1 MCPLAAWIACGREW
15 EGSGS
20 RASASARRS
29 KSGPPASEGQIPLGG
44 DILGFAGY
52 GRGVEPRAPGRTT
65 RARVSPRGG
74 WPAHLLSR
82 ANVRRHAVPVERR
95 ETRCCARSFL
105 SQLQKL
111 RAKSRVDPRRA
122 SQRLLPLRADI
133 ILWWHVDAV
142 ARPGRPFAMGFMD
155 LFKKK
160 DPKEMVRKWQSK
172 LRSEMRGVDRQIR
185 GEPPRV
191 PKRLLNLTPRR
202 HPRPSPRP
210 DPASPV
216 PSLLSRQISRGR
228 RRMCPS
234 PSRTAPSATTF
245 AA

>member
-1 MCPLAAWIACGREW
+1 MISAGPRV
-15 EGSGS
+15 GS
-20 RASASARRS
+20 RCPRTHHAAALQVNVPLGRLDSLWSRVGRVGVASVSLRASV
-29 KSGPPASEGQIPLGG
+29 KSGLPRVRGANPARE

-52 GRGVEPRAPGRTT
+52 GRGVEPRAPGRAT

-74 WPAHLLSR
+74 WQAHLLSR
-82 ANVRRHAVPVERR
+82 ANVRRHAVPVERL

-105 SQLQKL
+105 SQPQKL

-191 PKRLLNLTPRR
+191 PKRLLILTPRR
-202 HPRPSPRP
+202 HPRPSR
-210 DPASPV
+210 AS
-216 PSLLSRQISRGR
+216 
-228 RRMCPS
+228 
-234 PSRTAPSATTF
+234 
-245 AA
+245 

>member
-1 MCPLAAWIACGREW
+1 MISAGPRV
-15 EGSGS
+15 GS
-20 RASASARRS
+20 RCPRTHHAAAL
-29 KSGPPASEGQIPLGG
+29 QVNVPLGRLDSLWSRVERVG
-44 DILGFAGY
+44 VASVSLRASVEVGSPRVRGANPAREDILGFAGY

-74 WPAHLLSR
+74 WQAHLLSR
-82 ANVRRHAVPVERR
+82 ANVRRHAVPVERL

-105 SQLQKL
+105 SQPQKL

-185 GEPPRV
+185 GEPSRV
-191 PKRLLNLTPRR
+191 PKRLLEFDT
-202 HPRPSPRP
+202 
-210 DPASPV
+210 A
-216 PSLLSRQISRGR
+216 
-228 RRMCPS
+228 
-234 PSRTAPSATTF
+234 TAPSSLTAS
-245 AA
+245 

>member
-29 KSGPPASEGQIPLGG
+29 KSGPPASEGQIPLGE

-105 SQLQKL
+105 SQPQKL
-111 RAKSRVDPRRA
+111 RAKSRVDPEDAA

-191 PKRLLNLTPRR
+191 PKRLLEFDT
-202 HPRPSPRP
+202 
-210 DPASPV
+210 A
-216 PSLLSRQISRGR
+216 
-228 RRMCPS
+228 
-234 PSRTAPSATTF
+234 TAPSSLTAS
-245 AA
+245 

>member
-1 MCPLAAWIACGREW
+1 MVARGKGRGCERQPPRV
-15 EGSGS
+15 GRS
-20 RASASARRS
+20 RVPPRPRGS
-29 KSGPPASEGQIPLGG
+29 KSRSGG

-74 WPAHLLSR
+74 WLAHLLSR

-105 SQLQKL
+105 SQPQKL

-191 PKRLLNLTPRR
+191 PKRLLILTPRR

-216 PSLLSRQISRGR
+216 PSLLSQQISRER

>member
-1 MCPLAAWIACGREW
+1 MISAGPRV
-15 EGSGS
+15 GS
-20 RASASARRS
+20 RCPRTHHAAAL
-29 KSGPPASEGQIPLGG
+29 QVNVPLGRLDSLWSRLG
-44 DILGFAGY
+44 RVGVASVSLRASVEVGSPRVRGANPAREDILGFAGY
-52 GRGVEPRAPGRTT
+52 GRGVEPRAQGRTT

-105 SQLQKL
+105 SQPQKL

-185 GEPPRV
+185 GEPSRV
-191 PKRLLNLTPRR
+191 PKRLLEFDT
-202 HPRPSPRP
+202 
-210 DPASPV
+210 A
-216 PSLLSRQISRGR
+216 
-228 RRMCPS
+228 
-234 PSRTAPSATTF
+234 TAPSSLTAS
-245 AA
+245 

>member
-15 EGSGS
+15 EGSGL

-29 KSGPPASEGQIPLGG
+29 KSGPPASEGQIPLGR
-44 DILGFAGY
+44 GY
-52 GRGVEPRAPGRTT
+52 FRVRGVRPWSGAARQGRTT

-105 SQLQKL
+105 SQPQKL

-191 PKRLLNLTPRR
+191 PKRLLEFDT
-202 HPRPSPRP
+202 
-210 DPASPV
+210 A
-216 PSLLSRQISRGR
+216 
-228 RRMCPS
+228 
-234 PSRTAPSATTF
+234 TAPSSLTAS
-245 AA
+245 

>member
-15 EGSGS
+15 EGSGL

-29 KSGPPASEGQIPLGG
+29 KSGPPRVRGANPARE

-105 SQLQKL
+105 SQPQKL
-111 RAKSRVDPRRA
+111 RAKSRVDPDAPVSVSFPSALTSFFGGTSTQSRAPAALSPWVSWTCSRRRTLRRWSGSGSPSSARRCAAWTGKSEA
-122 SQRLLPLRADI
+122 SL
-133 ILWWHVDAV
+133 
-142 ARPGRPFAMGFMD
+142 
-155 LFKKK
+155 
-160 DPKEMVRKWQSK
+160 
-172 LRSEMRGVDRQIR
+172 
-185 GEPPRV
+185 
-191 PKRLLNLTPRR
+191 
-202 HPRPSPRP
+202 
-210 DPASPV
+210 PASRNV
-216 PSLLSRQISRGR
+216 S
-228 RRMCPS
+228 
-234 PSRTAPSATTF
+234 
-245 AA
+245 